1 MDNTPSDLINIANP
15 PVQEVK
21 QNNNLL
27 DVVEPP
33 VVVKPPVHSN
43 NSLIDLGGE
52 AESVPKPYQT
62 SAGSSAVRTDNTYA
76 TSVIENQPNQGSS
89 IFDFIAAPAKTSK
102 NIVIPFVEVIE

>member
-15 PVQEVK
+15 PVPEPK

-33 VVVKPPVHSN
+33 VVVKPPAHN
-43 NSLIDLGGE
+43 NGSLLDLGGE
-52 AESVPKPYQT
+52 AESVPKSYQT

-76 TSVIENQPNQGSS
+76 TSVL
-89 IFDFIAAPAKTSK
+89 
-102 NIVIPFVEVIE
+102 

>member
-15 PVQEVK
+15 PVQEIK
-21 QNNNLL
+21 PNNNLL

-33 VVVKPPVHSN
+33 VVIKQPVQN
-43 NSLIDLGGE
+43 NPLLDLGGE
-52 AESVPKPYQT
+52 TESIPKPYQT

-89 IFDFIAAPAKTSK
+89 IFDFIAGPVKTSK
-102 NIVIPFVEVIE
+102 NIVIPFVEVI